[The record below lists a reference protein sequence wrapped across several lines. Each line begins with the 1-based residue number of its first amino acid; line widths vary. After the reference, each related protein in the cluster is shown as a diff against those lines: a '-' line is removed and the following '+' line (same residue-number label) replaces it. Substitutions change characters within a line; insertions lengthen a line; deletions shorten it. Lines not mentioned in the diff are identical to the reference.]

1 MAATG
6 VKLGQVSGVSRGQFL
21 FGTDAVVPGLIQSP
35 IEGVGTSGGGDGGDT
50 DEGTSGARGG
60 QKRPLEGASAP
71 SSLCD
76 IDC

>member
-1 MAATG
+1 M
-6 VKLGQVSGVSRGQFL
+6 L
-21 FGTDAVVPGLIQSP
+21 GLIQSP